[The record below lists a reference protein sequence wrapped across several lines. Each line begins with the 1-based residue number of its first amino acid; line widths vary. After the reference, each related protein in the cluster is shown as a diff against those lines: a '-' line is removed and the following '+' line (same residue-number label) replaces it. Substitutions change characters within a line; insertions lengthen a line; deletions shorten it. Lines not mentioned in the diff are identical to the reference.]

1 MNKDRLRQVNVYIPH
16 NHYEVIRNLSNRI
29 GKSIS
34 GTIKELYKETLQIYG
49 LLPTNKEN
57 DK

>member
-1 MNKDRLRQVNVYIPH
+1 MRKDRMKQVNVYIPYS
-16 NHYEVIRNLSNRI
+16 HYEVIRNLSKRV

-34 GTIKELYKETLQIYG
+34 GTIQELYKETLQIYG
-49 LLPTNKEN
+49 LLPNKEN